1 MEKHQV
7 ISFKQIF
14 FILILGLMIGCQMKE
29 PGNAKSSSL
38 ISNVPSAGQASQ
50 PVRSSPSYSAPSDT
64 LRIGDPLT
72 IRLNGVPVEEERLI
86 EEVVDGDGNI
96 SMPLV
101 GRFKAAGLAS
111 AQLKLKIEQAYRDR
125 KLYSTPNITIIVQQR
140 FVNISGEVRIPQRVP
155 FTNDL
160 TVLRAITAC
169 GGFTDYADRRK
180 VKILRGNDVFD
191 FDAKEAFL
199 DPSKDVPMVAGDQIQ
214 VPRTIF

>member
-1 MEKHQV
+1 
-7 ISFKQIF
+7 
-14 FILILGLMIGCQMKE
+14 
-29 PGNAKSSSL
+29 
-38 ISNVPSAGQASQ
+38 
-50 PVRSSPSYSAPSDT
+50 
-64 LRIGDPLT
+64 
-72 IRLNGVPVEEERLI
+72 
-86 EEVVDGDGNI
+86 
-96 SMPLV
+96 MPLV

-140 FVNISGEVRIPQRVP
+140 FVNISGEVRIPQRVA

>member
-1 MEKHQV
+1 MKTQVAISFNRLFFIPILSLV
-7 ISFKQIF
+7 IS
-14 FILILGLMIGCQMKE
+14 CQMNDAS
-29 PGNAKSSSL
+29 NAKSSSL
-38 ISNVPSAGQASQ
+38 ISNVPTAASST
-50 PVRSSPSYSAPSDT
+50 PAKTTPSYSAPSDT
-64 LRIGDPLT
+64 LRVGDPIS
-72 IRLNGVPVEEERLI
+72 IRLNGVPVEEEKLI
-86 EEVVDGDGNI
+86 EEVVDGEGNI

-111 AQLKLKIEQAYRDR
+111 AQLKLKIEQAYRDK

-140 FVNISGEVRIPQRVP
+140 FVNVSGEVRIPQRVA